1 MVAPMAKTLKRSPL
15 KDRWRRWKASGIPWS
30 VRMAW
35 ALEDASLTH
44 PVLMV
49 ALLAIMAAA
58 VGWIVVSVLMAIRH
72 P

>member
-1 MVAPMAKTLKRSPL
+1 MLMAKTLRRSPL
-15 KDRWRRWKASGIPWS
+15 RDRWRRWKASGIPMV
-30 VRMAW
+30 VRLSW

-58 VGWIVVSVLMAIRH
+58 VGWIVVSVLMVIRH

>member
-1 MVAPMAKTLKRSPL
+1 MV
-15 KDRWRRWKASGIPWS
+15 
-30 VRMAW
+30 VRLSW

-58 VGWIVVSVLMAIRH
+58 VGWIVVSVLMVIRH